1 MLDLIKII
9 DERKTKKKKKTTTKT
24 EQTEKNEGVTE
35 VLVKGWEL
43 NDFVVRL
50 N

>member
-9 DERKTKKKKKTTTKT
+9 DERKTKKKKTTTKT